1 MANLDILFAVAK
13 LAAYF
18 VLAIG
23 VVFLGVLTLRRAESA
38 TRGRKGIVRILVYAV
53 ASLYVLAALTFVV
66 RPALTVVPGLLAI
79 LSSFVLAAALTG
91 SLRTSL
97 GEGDLA
103 ILFVLP
109 AFLGILVLY
118 YYPIAQ
124 TIIYSVHDLRFT
136 TRWLEETFI
145 GLQNYATA
153 VGSENFRQAAGFTF
167 YFTGVSVFFQFWIG
181 LGMALTSF
189 WVSRRVRGV
198 LRSIIVIP
206 WAIPPIIS
214 AAMWRWLF
222 NADVGIGAMLTQIG
236 LFDQAPLF
244 LVDRTLA
251 VHSVILAD
259 VWKWSSVMAIFLL
272 GGLAIISEDIYDA
285 AKVDG
290 ARGFFRFRR
299 ITLPMITPT
308 IIVAILFRSMEAL
321 RTFDLVYGLTGG
333 GPGTTTETLSSF
345 AYKYYFKYANFGL
358 GSAYAVVV
366 TAIVLVL
373 SLLYVGR
380 IRKSLRL
387 GG

>member
-1 MANLDILFAVAK
+1 MANLDMLVA
-13 LAAYF
+13 LAR
-18 VLAIG
+18 V
-23 VVFLGVLTLRRAESA
+23 VVFFAIAVGVLFLGITMLRRAETL
-38 TRGRKGIVRILVYAV
+38 TRGRKGVARVLVYVV
-53 ASLYVLAALTFVV
+53 AGLYVIAALAFMIRPQLSVF
-66 RPALTVVPGLLAI
+66 PALLA
-79 LSSFVLAAALTG
+79 VLASIALGTVLMG
-91 SLRTSL
+91 GFRISL
-97 GEGDLA
+97 GERDIA
-103 ILFVLP
+103 VLFLLP

-124 TIIYSVHDLRFT
+124 TIIYSLHDLKYT
-136 TRWLEETFI
+136 AKWLEEPFI
-145 GLQNYATA
+145 WFENYATA
-153 VGSENFRQAAGFTF
+153 IKSTNFLQAAGFTF
-167 YFTGVSVFFQFWIG
+167 YFTLVSVLLEFCIG
-181 LGMALTSF
+181 LGMAMTSF

-214 AAMWRWLF
+214 ASMWRWLF
-222 NADVGIGAMLTQIG
+222 NGDVGIGALLTQIG
-236 LFDQAPLF
+236 LLETSPLF
-244 LVDRTLA
+244 LADRVLA

-290 ARGFFRFRR
+290 ARGLFRFRR

-308 IIVAILFRSMEAL
+308 IIVALLFRAMEAL

-333 GPGTTTETLSSF
+333 GPGATTETLSSF
-345 AYKYYFKYANFGL
+345 AYKYYFKYSNFGL

-366 TAIVLVL
+366 TVVILVL
-373 SLLYVGR
+373 SLFYVSR
-380 IRKSLRL
+380 IRKNLRF

>member
-1 MANLDILFAVAK
+1 MANLDMLMALARVVLFFAMAVG
-13 LAAYF
+13 
-18 VLAIG
+18 VL
-23 VVFLGVLTLRRAESA
+23 FLGIFMLRRAETL
-38 TRGRKGIVRILVYAV
+38 TRGRKLTARILVYVIAG
-53 ASLYVLAALTFVV
+53 LYVVAALAFVIRPQLSV
-66 RPALTVVPGLLAI
+66 VPALVAV
-79 LSSFVLAAALTG
+79 LSSIALATVLMG
-91 SLRTSL
+91 GFRISL
-97 GEGDLA
+97 GERDIA
-103 ILFVLP
+103 ILFLLP

-124 TIIYSVHDLRFT
+124 TIIYSLHDLQYT
-136 TRWLEETFI
+136 AKWLEEQFI
-145 GLQNYATA
+145 WLENYATA
-153 VGSENFRQAAGFTF
+153 IRSTNFLQAAGFTF
-167 YFTGVSVFFQFWIG
+167 YFTVVSVFFEFWIG
-181 LGMALTSF
+181 LGMAMTTF
-189 WVSRRVRGV
+189 WVSRRVRGI

-214 AAMWRWLF
+214 ASMWRWLY
-222 NADVGIGAMLTQIG
+222 NSDVGIGALLAQIG
-236 LFDQAPLF
+236 LIDQPPLF

-308 IIVAILFRSMEAL
+308 IIVALLFRAMEAL

-345 AYKYYFKYANFGL
+345 AYKYYFKYSNFGL

-366 TAIVLVL
+366 TVVILVL
-373 SLLYVGR
+373 SLLYVSR
-380 IRKSLRL
+380 IRKNLRF

>member
-97 GEGDLA
+97 GERDLA

-366 TAIVLVL
+366 TAIILVL
-373 SLLYVGR
+373 SLVYVGR
-380 IRKSLRL
+380 IRRSLRL

>member
-1 MANLDILFAVAK
+1 MIVALIKVIGFFSGSVGIL
-13 LAAYF
+13 
-18 VLAIG
+18 
-23 VVFLGVLTLRRAESA
+23 FLGVTMLRRAEMI
-38 TRGRKGIVRILVYAV
+38 TRGRRVAARALVYVVAGLYLVATLAFLIRPELGAVPAV
-53 ASLYVLAALTFVV
+53 AAVVSSIALGTILIGGFRLSLDE
-66 RPALTVVPGLLAI
+66 R
-79 LSSFVLAAALTG
+79 
-91 SLRTSL
+91 
-97 GEGDLA
+97 DLA

-124 TIIYSVHDLRFT
+124 TIIYSLHDLRYT
-136 TRWLEETFI
+136 AKWVDEAFI
-145 GLQNYATA
+145 GFQNYSRVLT
-153 VGSENFRQAAGFTF
+153 STNFLQAAGFTF
-167 YFTGVSVFFQFWIG
+167 YFTFVAVFFEFWIG
-181 LGMALTSF
+181 LGMAMTTF
-189 WVSRRVRGV
+189 WVSRRVRGI

-214 AAMWRWLF
+214 ASMWRWLF
-222 NADVGIGAMLTQIG
+222 NSDVGIGALLVQIG
-236 LFDQAPLF
+236 LIEQSPLF

-272 GGLAIISEDIYDA
+272 GGLAVISEDIYDA

-299 ITLPMITPT
+299 ITLPMIMPT
-308 IIVAILFRSMEAL
+308 IIVAVLFRAMEAL

-345 AYKYYFKYANFGL
+345 AYKYYFKYSNFGM
-358 GSAYAVVV
+358 GSAYAVVI
-366 TAIVLVL
+366 TIVILVL
-373 SLLYVGR
+373 SVLYVSR
-380 IRKSLRL
+380 IRKNLRF

>member
-1 MANLDILFAVAK
+1 MANLDILFAVGK

-23 VVFLGVLTLRRAESA
+23 VVFLAIVTLRRAETA
-38 TRGRKGIVRILVYAV
+38 TRGRKGIVRVLVYMV
-53 ASLYVLAALTFVV
+53 AGLYLVAALTFVV
-66 RPALTVVPGLLAI
+66 RPALAVVPSLLAV
-79 LSSFVLAAALTG
+79 LSSIVLGAALTG
-91 SLRTSL
+91 SVRTSL
-97 GEGDLA
+97 GEEDLA

-136 TRWLEETFI
+136 TRWLEEAFI

-308 IIVAILFRSMEAL
+308 IIVALLFRSMEAL

-366 TAIVLVL
+366 TAIILVL
-373 SLLYVGR
+373 SLVYVGR
-380 IRKSLRL
+380 IRRSLRL

>member
-1 MANLDILFAVAK
+1 MESLDT
-13 LAAYF
+13 
-18 VLAIG
+18 VLALVRVVGFFAGAVG
-23 VVFLGVLTLRRAESA
+23 VLFLGLTMLRRAGMI
-38 TRGRKGIVRILVYAV
+38 TRARKTTARILVYIV
-53 ASLYVLAALTFVV
+53 AGFYVMAALTFVILPRLAAV
-66 RPALTVVPGLLAI
+66 PALVAV
-79 LSSFVLAAALTG
+79 LSSIVLGTALMG
-91 SLRTSL
+91 GFKISL
-97 GEGDLA
+97 GERDMAL
-103 ILFVLP
+103 LFLLP

-124 TIIYSVHDLRFT
+124 TIIYSLHDLQYT
-136 TRWLEETFI
+136 AKWLEEPFI
-145 GLQNYATA
+145 WLGNYARVLKST
-153 VGSENFRQAAGFTF
+153 NFLQAAGFTF
-167 YFTGVSVFFQFWIG
+167 YFTVIAVFLEFWIG
-181 LGMALTSF
+181 LGMAMTTF

-214 AAMWRWLF
+214 ASMWRWLF
-222 NADVGIGAMLTQIG
+222 NSDVGIGALLVQFG
-236 LFDQAPLF
+236 LIEQSPLF

-299 ITLPMITPT
+299 ITLPMIMPT
-308 IIVAILFRSMEAL
+308 IIVAILFRAMEAL

-345 AYKYYFKYANFGL
+345 AYKYYFKYSNFGM
-358 GSAYAVVV
+358 GSAYAVVITV
-366 TAIVLVL
+366 VILIL
-373 SLLYVGR
+373 SVLYVSR
-380 IRKSLRL
+380 IRKGLRF

>member
-1 MANLDILFAVAK
+1 MEQLDMVMALLRVIAFFAGSVGILF
-13 LAAYF
+13 
-18 VLAIG
+18 
-23 VVFLGVLTLRRAESA
+23 LGITMLRRAETI
-38 TRGRKGIVRILVYAV
+38 TRGQKVTIRWLVYLVAGLYVIAALAFLIRPQLGAVPAMVAV
-53 ASLYVLAALTFVV
+53 AASI
-66 RPALTVVPGLLAI
+66 ALTVG
-79 LSSFVLAAALTG
+79 LTG
-91 SLRTSL
+91 RFSLSL
-97 GEGDLA
+97 GERDMA

-124 TIIYSVHDLRFT
+124 TIIYSLHDLQYT
-136 TRWLEETFI
+136 ARWLEESFI
-145 GLQNYATA
+145 WFQNYARVLT
-153 VGSENFRQAAGFTF
+153 STNFLQAAGFTF
-167 YFTGVSVFFQFWIG
+167 YFTVVAVFLEFWIG
-181 LGMALTSF
+181 LGMAMTTF
-189 WVSRRVRGV
+189 WVSRRLRGV

-214 AAMWRWLF
+214 ASMWRWLF
-222 NADVGIGAMLTQIG
+222 NGDVGIGALLVQIG
-236 LFDQAPLF
+236 LIEQSPLF

-272 GGLAIISEDIYDA
+272 GGLAVISEDIYDA

-299 ITLPMITPT
+299 ITLPMIMPT
-308 IIVAILFRSMEAL
+308 IIVAILFRAMEAL
-321 RTFDLVYGLTGG
+321 RTFDLVFGLTGG

-345 AYKYYFKYANFGL
+345 AYKYYFKYSNFGL

-366 TAIVLVL
+366 TIVILVL
-373 SLLYVGR
+373 SLLYVSR
-380 IRKSLRL
+380 IRKNLRF

>member
-1 MANLDILFAVAK
+1 MEQLDMVVALVKVIGFFAGSVAIL
-13 LAAYF
+13 
-18 VLAIG
+18 
-23 VVFLGVLTLRRAESA
+23 FLGVTMLRRAETI
-38 TRGRKGIVRILVYAV
+38 TRGRKVTTRALVYIVAGLYVVAALAFLIRPELGVVPAV
-53 ASLYVLAALTFVV
+53 AAVVCSIALGTVLIGGFRLN
-66 RPALTVVPGLLAI
+66 
-79 LSSFVLAAALTG
+79 
-91 SLRTSL
+91 L
-97 GEGDLA
+97 GERDMA

-124 TIIYSVHDLRFT
+124 TIIYSLHDLRYT
-136 TRWLEETFI
+136 AKWLEEAFI
-145 GLQNYATA
+145 GFQNYARALT
-153 VGSENFRQAAGFTF
+153 STNFLQAAGFTF
-167 YFTGVSVFFQFWIG
+167 YFTGMAVFFEFWIG
-181 LGMALTSF
+181 LGMAMTTF
-189 WVSRRVRGV
+189 WVSRRVRGI

-214 AAMWRWLF
+214 ASMWRWLF
-222 NADVGIGAMLTQIG
+222 NSDVGIGALLVQLG
-236 LFDQAPLF
+236 LLEQSPLF

-299 ITLPMITPT
+299 ITLPMIMPT
-308 IIVAILFRSMEAL
+308 IIVAVLFRAMEAL

-345 AYKYYFKYANFGL
+345 AYKYYFKYSNFGL
-358 GSAYAVVV
+358 GSAYAVVI
-366 TAIVLVL
+366 TIVILAL
-373 SLLYVGR
+373 SVLYVSR
-380 IRKSLRL
+380 IRKNLRF

>member
-1 MANLDILFAVAK
+1 MEQLDMVVALVKVIGFFAGSVGIL
-13 LAAYF
+13 
-18 VLAIG
+18 
-23 VVFLGVLTLRRAESA
+23 FLGVTMLRRAEMI
-38 TRGRKGIVRILVYAV
+38 TRGRKAAVRALVYIV
-53 ASLYVLAALTFVV
+53 AGLYVVAALAFLIRPELGAVPALAAVV
-66 RPALTVVPGLLAI
+66 CSIALGTVLIGGFRL
-79 LSSFVLAAALTG
+79 
-91 SLRTSL
+91 SL
-97 GEGDLA
+97 GERDMA

-124 TIIYSVHDLRFT
+124 TIIYSLHDLRYT
-136 TRWLEETFI
+136 AKWLEEAFI
-145 GLQNYATA
+145 GFQNYARALT
-153 VGSENFRQAAGFTF
+153 STNFLQAAGFTF
-167 YFTGVSVFFQFWIG
+167 YFTGMAVFLEFWIG
-181 LGMALTSF
+181 LGMAMTTF
-189 WVSRRVRGV
+189 WVSRRVRGI

-214 AAMWRWLF
+214 ASMWRWLF
-222 NADVGIGAMLTQIG
+222 NSDVGIGALLVQLG
-236 LFDQAPLF
+236 LLEQSPLF

-299 ITLPMITPT
+299 ITLPMIMPT
-308 IIVAILFRSMEAL
+308 IIVAVLFRAMEAL

-345 AYKYYFKYANFGL
+345 AYKYYFKYSNFGL
-358 GSAYAVVV
+358 GSAYAVVI
-366 TAIVLVL
+366 TIVILAL
-373 SLLYVGR
+373 SVLYVSR
-380 IRKSLRL
+380 IRKNLRF